1 MSSGILKK
9 IEQGVDRAVGIIS
22 PRMATQRAIY
32 RNQYDGASKAQ
43 SMDGWR
49 VKQATSPNQ
58 EIVPDLASLRYR
70 SRDLV
75 RNSWHGRAAIRVL
88 QNAVV
93 GTGIRPSVTGGR
105 APLGETRTLNELLLE
120 FAASPLCDSDRQHDL
135 YGLQAMVLASVVE
148 SGEALVIRQWQD
160 GDEYGGLPRFSV
172 RVLEPEHLACDN
184 TNFLSLDSDVGID
197 YDERGV
203 PKAYRIVE
211 DPFANAWVRKE
222 DALVVDAS
230 EVAHVFRVER
240 PGQARGVP
248 WFSPVMIKMGGLNEY
263 EHAELIRQ
271 KLATSVAGFVKTAD
285 HQSYLSQAGDKRGN
299 LPALGIQP
307 GQFNY
312 LGPGEDIFFNSPP
325 QMSNYRDYVAVTVQ
339 QIAAG
344 IGITYESLSGDYSK
358 VNYSSGRMG
367 RIEMGANVRSTR
379 DHVLYT
385 KLLRPWEQ
393 WFKEAVALMGWDVSD
408 VKFRWTAPHF
418 EMLDP
423 KAEAEASKALIT
435 GGFSTTPRE
444 IRKFGLDPD
453 SILVEQSAWQ
463 EQSDA
468 AGVMTD
474 TDLRKFAPA
483 GAAPIEAEEVIE
495 VEDV

>member
-1 MSSGILKK
+1 MSKLIKRLA
-9 IEQGVDRAVGIIS
+9 EQVDKVVGIVS
-22 PRMATQRAIY
+22 PRVAAERAAFRMKY
-32 RNQYDGASKAQ
+32 EGASKAM

-49 VKQATSPNQ
+49 VKQAASANQ
-58 EIVPDLASLRYR
+58 EIVPDLAALRYR

-93 GTGIRPSVTGGR
+93 GVGIRPSVTGGT
-105 APLGETRTLNELLLE
+105 APNGETRTLNELLLE
-120 FAASPLCDSDRQHDL
+120 FAASPLCDSDRQGDL
-135 YGLQAMVLASVVE
+135 YDLQARVLGAVVE
-148 SGEALVIRQWQD
+148 SGEAIVVRQWQD
-160 GDEYGGLPRFSV
+160 GDEYDGLPSFSI
-172 RVLEPEHLACDN
+172 RVLEPEYLASDQ
-184 TNFLSLDSDVGID
+184 TDYFSAEADVGID
-197 YDERGV
+197 YNAQGV
-203 PKAYRIVE
+203 PVAYRIVK
-211 DPFANAWVRKE
+211 DPFQNGLLSND
-222 DALVVDAS
+222 DAIRIDAE
-230 EVAHVFRVER
+230 EVAHVFRVDR

-248 WFSPVMIKMGGLNEY
+248 WFAPVMIKMGGLNEY

-271 KLATSVAGFVKTAD
+271 KLATSFAGFVKTAD
-285 HQSYLSQAGDKRGN
+285 HQSYLSQAGDERGN

-312 LGPGEDIFFNSPP
+312 LGPGEEIVFNSPP
-325 QMSNYRDYVAVTVQ
+325 QLSNFRDYVAVTVQ

-367 RIEMGANVRSTR
+367 RIEMGSNVRTTR
-379 DHVLYT
+379 DRVLYT
-385 KLLRPWEQ
+385 KLLKPWEQ
-393 WFKEAVALMGWDVSD
+393 WFLEAVKLMGWDVSD

-444 IRKFGLDPD
+444 QRKFGQDPG
-453 SILVEQSAWQ
+453 SILVEAAEFQ
-463 EQSDA
+463 EAADA
-468 AGVMTD
+468 SGVIVD
-474 TDLRKFAPA
+474 TDLRRFAPA
-483 GAAPIEAEEVIE
+483 GAATKDEVTSE
-495 VEDV
+495 